1 VTLPTTCGTQIAA
14 ALTKSE
20 LCCPAGATGV
30 TSNVGAGMASPPGSA
45 PTPAGP
51 IDARFAEP
59 TPFARLALTHAASI
73 SGDVCLAV
81 SLAGSLFFSVSP
93 GESRPKV
100 LLYLIIT
107 MAPFAVIAPLL
118 SPLLDRI
125 RGGRRLMIFVTCGT
139 RGVLCLFMA
148 RYVNATGAE
157 ALLIYPLAFGILV
170 AQKTYSIARSALVP
184 AVVSGERELVAANS
198 RLAIISVV
206 GGAVGGV
213 PAVGVYQLF
222 GAEWSLVLAALVYVL
237 ASALSWKIPRVERE
251 DVGPDTDVQKEELAA
266 PSILL
271 AGSAMGLLRG
281 AIGFLTFFLA
291 FGLRDNGE
299 PAWVFGAVIV
309 ASGVGG
315 FIGNFVA
322 PQLRKITR
330 EEIILVGSLLAPAIL
345 CLFAARSGSVV
356 WTMVA
361 AGFVAGGAATGRVAF
376 DSLLQRDAPDAVRGR
391 SFARF
396 ETRFQITWV
405 VGALLPV
412 SIPPIY
418 TDLRVGLFAL
428 ALSLA
433 FSGLSYAVGMRAA
446 REAVARR
453 RQRAERTRQAL
464 EKGLRAG
471 MARLRR
477 RSRQPTTPSKRPD
490 APTSGR

>member
-1 VTLPTTCGTQIAA
+1 VAA
-14 ALTKSE
+14 KLQARKLKMNSAVPALRSVV
-20 LCCPAGATGV
+20 AD
-30 TSNVGAGMASPPGSA
+30 NVCAGMGTPPRSEQ
-45 PTPAGP
+45 TPAGP
-51 IDARFAEP
+51 TKSRFAEP

-73 SGDVCLAV
+73 TGDVCLAV

-93 GESRPKV
+93 GQSRPKV

-125 RGGRRLMIFVTCGT
+125 RGGRRLMILITCVA
-139 RGVLCLFMA
+139 RAVLCLFMA
-148 RYVNATGAE
+148 RYVNETGAE
-157 ALLIYPLAFGILV
+157 GLLIYPLAFGLLV

-184 AVVSGERELVAANS
+184 AVVSGERELVTANS
-198 RLAIISVV
+198 RLALISVI
-206 GGAVGGV
+206 GGAVGGL
-213 PAVGVYQLF
+213 PAVGVYKLA
-222 GAEWSLVLAALVYVL
+222 GAEWSLILAALVYVL
-237 ASALSWKIPRVERE
+237 GATLSWQIPRVERE
-251 DVGPDTDVQKEELAA
+251 QVGPDTTLQKEELQA
-266 PSILL
+266 PSIFL

-309 ASGVGG
+309 AAGVGG
-315 FIGNFVA
+315 FIGNLVA

-330 EEIILVGSLLAPAIL
+330 EEVILAGSLIVPAL
-345 CLFAARSGSVV
+345 VCLFAARSGSI
-356 WTMVA
+356 TMTTLAATLVA
-361 AGFVAGGAATGRVAF
+361 AGAASGRVAF

-405 VGALLPV
+405 IGALIPV
-412 SIPPIY
+412 AIPFIY
-418 TDLRVGLFAL
+418 RDLRVGLFAL

-433 FSGLSYAVGMRAA
+433 FSGLSYVAGMRAA
-446 REAVARR
+446 REAVERR
-453 RQRAERTRQAL
+453 RRRVERTR
-464 EKGLRAG
+464 EVVGRRLRGG

-477 RSRQPTTPSKRPD
+477 SGRRRASKPKSEPD
-490 APTSGR
+490 AFPGGS

>member
-1 VTLPTTCGTQIAA
+1 MAA
-14 ALTKSE
+14 TPQPES
-20 LCCPAGATGV
+20 
-30 TSNVGAGMASPPGSA
+30 
-45 PTPAGP
+45 TPAGP
-51 IDARFAEP
+51 TDSRFAEP

-73 SGDVCLAV
+73 CADVCLAV

-93 GESRPKV
+93 GQSRPKV

-125 RGGRRLMIFVTCGT
+125 RGGRRLMIFLTCAA
-139 RGVLCLFMA
+139 RAVLCIFMA
-148 RYVNATGAE
+148 RYVDETGAE
-157 ALLIYPLAFGILV
+157 GLLIYPLAFGLLV

-184 AVVSGERELVAANS
+184 AVVSGERELVSANS
-198 RLAIISVV
+198 RLAIISVI
-206 GGAVGGV
+206 GGAVGGL
-213 PAVGVYQLF
+213 PAIGVYRLF

-237 ASALSWKIPRVERE
+237 AATLSWQIPRVERE
-251 DVGPDTDVQKEELAA
+251 HIGPDTPLEKAELHA

-281 AIGFLTFFLA
+281 AIGFVTFFLA

-299 PAWVFGAVIV
+299 PAWVFGAIIV
-309 ASGVGG
+309 AAGVGG
-315 FIGNFVA
+315 FLGNLIA

-330 EEIILVGSLLAPAIL
+330 EEVILVGSLIAPAVI
-345 CLFAARSGSVV
+345 CLFAARSESLG
-356 WTMVA
+356 WTMLAAALVA
-361 AGFVAGGAATGRVAF
+361 AGAASGRVAF

-405 VGALLPV
+405 VGALIPV
-412 SIPPIY
+412 AIPPVY
-418 TDLRVGLFAL
+418 QDLRIGLFAL
-428 ALSLA
+428 AVSLA

-453 RQRAERTRQAL
+453 RHRAERTREVL
-464 EKGLRAG
+464 GRGVRAG
-471 MARLRR
+471 MARFRR
-477 RSRQPTTPSKRPD
+477 RRPPEEATEPGPRASTPSEPPD
-490 APTSGR
+490 AFPGGG